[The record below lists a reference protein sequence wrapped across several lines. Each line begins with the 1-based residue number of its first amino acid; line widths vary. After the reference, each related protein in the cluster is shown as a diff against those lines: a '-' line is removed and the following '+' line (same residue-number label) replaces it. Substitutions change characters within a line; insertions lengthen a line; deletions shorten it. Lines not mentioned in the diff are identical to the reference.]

1 MIQCVKL
8 GKNYLQKHLKK
19 ELYMKENGLKVNV
32 MAKENKYGLMDL
44 FMKVIGLKENVV
56 VKEN

>member
-1 MIQCVKL
+1 
-8 GKNYLQKHLKK
+8 
-19 ELYMKENGLKVNV
+19 MKENGLKVSV
-32 MAKENKYGLMDL
+32 MVKENKYGLMDL

>member
-1 MIQCVKL
+1 
-8 GKNYLQKHLKK
+8 
-19 ELYMKENGLKVNV
+19 MKENGLKVNV